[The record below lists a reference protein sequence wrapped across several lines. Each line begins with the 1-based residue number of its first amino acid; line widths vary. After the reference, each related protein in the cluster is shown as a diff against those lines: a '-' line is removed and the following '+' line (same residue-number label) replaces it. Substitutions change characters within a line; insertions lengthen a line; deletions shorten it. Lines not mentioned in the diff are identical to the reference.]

1 MTHWHPSRRT
11 VLLGAAAGLFAAP
24 RRVVAASGEP
34 IRIGHQCDVTGGLA
48 SSGYWHRKTINVAA
62 EWFNANGGFGG
73 RPIEVIGIDTE
84 TKVDVG
90 IARLRQLIQDQKV
103 DFVIGSQ
110 HGGVALASTAI
121 VRDEGVPY
129 MSTSRSEGVT
139 EGSGNPFVFRLIVNT
154 RQTDLAA
161 GKAMAEMVGKR
172 RAVLYADYVWGQS
185 HNTGWTEA
193 ITAAGGKV
201 AQSIAL
207 PLNSNDPISYISKLD
222 RSVDGIFVALIGT
235 DLPKAFVAL
244 PQLGFTRKPIV
255 TADFVFGAFD
265 PLSNGKYVEGVWGI
279 DTLPWELADKDTPHL
294 RAFRKRL
301 GIDPN
306 GRAGRFRS
314 GLRGRLGHRHRIR
327 HGLARHRMEHHD
339 APAHRRGDLHGRLV
353 GHDVDEGESSSTISP
368 IFTCHAVTSAAA
380 MPSPMSGSLK
390 EIRPIFSPPS
400 RAGAPRRRATR
411 SGNSTIRGRADK
423 ACPNRSRAAR
433 EPPGDGSS
441 APARARTTRRQSRR
455 CASPRGRPRSARSS
469 SPRRRWF
476 RGPPA

>member
-1 MTHWHPSRRT
+1 MAEGCGIRVAMPPHVAISSSTDHESREWTAYAARSFCILILLNFIITDYYFDISCKSFDIYGIYSANMMCGRLIGDPSMTHWHPSRRT

-172 RAVLYADYVWGQS
+172 RTVLYADYVWA
-185 HNTGWTEA
+185 NPT
-193 ITAAGGKV
+193 IPAG
-201 AQSIAL
+201 
-207 PLNSNDPISYISKLD
+207 P
-222 RSVDGIFVALIGT
+222 R
-235 DLPKAFVAL
+235 
-244 PQLGFTRKPIV
+244 
-255 TADFVFGAFD
+255 
-265 PLSNGKYVEGVWGI
+265 
-279 DTLPWELADKDTPHL
+279 
-294 RAFRKRL
+294 
-301 GIDPN
+301 
-306 GRAGRFRS
+306 
-314 GLRGRLGHRHRIR
+314 
-327 HGLARHRMEHHD
+327 
-339 APAHRRGDLHGRLV
+339 
-353 GHDVDEGESSSTISP
+353 
-368 IFTCHAVTSAAA
+368 
-380 MPSPMSGSLK
+380 PSP
-390 EIRPIFSPPS
+390 RQ
-400 RAGAPRRRATR
+400 
-411 SGNSTIRGRADK
+411 
-423 ACPNRSRAAR
+423 AAR
-433 EPPGDGSS
+433 WRNP
-441 APARARTTRRQSRR
+441 
-455 CASPRGRPRSARSS
+455 SPCP
-469 SPRRRWF
+469 
-476 RGPPA
+476 